1 MSTFQSTP
9 EDKKEWE
16 ALVEDIKIL
25 QEKLRA
31 YPQYSNLNIIEDN
44 VKAFKSQSEQNK
56 YYTSLYSA
64 LEQELALLESRK

>member
-1 MSTFQSTP
+1 MSAFQSNP
-9 EDKKEWE
+9 EDQRGWE

-44 VKAFKSQSEQNK
+44 AKEFKSQTEQNK

>member
-1 MSTFQSTP
+1 MSAFQSNP
-9 EDKKEWE
+9 EDQKEWKI
-16 ALVEDIKIL
+16 LVEDINIL

-31 YPQYSNLNIIEDN
+31 YSKFSNLNIIDDN
-44 VKAFKSQSEQNK
+44 AKEFKSQSEQNK